1 MLRIFVLHLSKALN
15 SFICRTFIKRH
26 LKAGRRNLILTSIPS
41 CLDVSNCCWG
51 VHCSLIK
58 PIELMMLARERC
70 ENSHLSFF
78 SLRCLSGDGRRSAI
92 NENCIASSNVFYNM
106 LVRYMLGCCR
116 RFHRVL
122 SELFLYDF
130 HVTLAEIMK
139 FHFSLSLVSEWWSM
153 WMRVTVN
160 DFEQTNLNVEGI
172 FGWVGNWEEKHE
184 PCHNQ
189 FSKKKLGNSTNLSA
203 TLLTSI
209 FRVIFKN

>member
-78 SLRCLSGDGRRSAI
+78 LFAAFPVTGDVVRSMK
-92 NENCIASSNVFYNM
+92 IASRRRMFSIICSSDTCSDVVKDFT
-106 LVRYMLGCCR
+106 VCCR
-116 RFHRVL
+116 SF
-122 SELFLYDF
+122 FYMIF
-130 HVTLAEIMK
+130 TLLWQK
-139 FHFSLSLVSEWWSM
+139 LWSFTSLSLSFQNDDRCEWESRWTILSRQISMLKEYLGELATEKRNTNRAIINFLKNKKSSEIQRTSARLCW
-153 WMRVTVN
+153 RR
-160 DFEQTNLNVEGI
+160 
-172 FGWVGNWEEKHE
+172 
-184 PCHNQ
+184 
-189 FSKKKLGNSTNLSA
+189 FS
-203 TLLTSI
+203 
-209 FRVIFKN
+209 V